1 MNISPISLKN
11 QDMNTSNAGKGQKK
25 PNTKKITQSAH
36 ENKSDKKNP
45 ENCLKNERGSIYM
58 PVKFFVKST
67 HKSKIDDLKY

>member
-1 MNISPISLKN
+1 MQEKGKKN
-11 QDMNTSNAGKGQKK
+11 QTR
-25 PNTKKITQSAH
+25 KKITQSAH

-67 HKSKIDDLKY
+67 HKSKIDALKY